1 MHEQMGLL
9 CLSPLISYSKNSS
22 RFFTFFPFP
31 PLRKCVSAGE
41 THLLSWAEFVGLFIP
56 LGGMGNAED
65 VLMKEIKTK
74 VKLNDEELELLVV
87 AFAIVDH
94 GCDGRVSLTEL
105 RAACGALD
113 GEEPPEAPVYS
124 ALGVS
129 TRTLQGTTMSLM
141 VSF

>member
-1 MHEQMGLL
+1 M
-9 CLSPLISYSKNSS
+9 
-22 RFFTFFPFP
+22 R
-31 PLRKCVSAGE
+31 
-41 THLLSWAEFVGLFIP
+41 
-56 LGGMGNAED
+56 NAEELT
-65 VLMKEIKTK
+65 VKETNVN
-74 VKLNDEELELLVV
+74 VKLNDEELELLMV

-94 GCDGRVSLTEL
+94 GCDGRVALTEL

-129 TRTLQGTTMSLM
+129 TRTLQGTTMPLV